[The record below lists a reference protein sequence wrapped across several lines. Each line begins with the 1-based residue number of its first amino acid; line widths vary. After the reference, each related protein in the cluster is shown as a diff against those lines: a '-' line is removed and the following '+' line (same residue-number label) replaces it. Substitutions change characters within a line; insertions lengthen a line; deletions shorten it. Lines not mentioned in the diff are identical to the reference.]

1 MKIFFNFLSHP
12 LHLFLA
18 ITCSLKENFIQLL
31 LITQIILQL
40 SCCISK
46 NMAAISSNN
55 SSSSTAMPTHAP
67 QENKHQQQEQQQQKS
82 SGNNVYES
90 TKLAINECIKQLNE
104 FTNSLNEVCNRANLL
119 AQSLQ
124 SLENVATPE
133 VIGSSTYLKAPKNIF
148 DCSAHLCEVSH
159 SLQE

>member
-1 MKIFFNFLSHP
+1 
-12 LHLFLA
+12 
-18 ITCSLKENFIQLL
+18 
-31 LITQIILQL
+31 
-40 SCCISK
+40 
-46 NMAAISSNN
+46 MAAISSNN

-67 QENKHQQQEQQQQKS
+67 QESKQEEQQQQKS

-119 AQSLQ
+119 AHSLQ

-133 VIGSSTYLKAPKNIF
+133 VIGSSMYLKAPKNIF
-148 DCSAHLCEVSH
+148 DSAEHLCEVSH
-159 SLQE
+159 TLCE